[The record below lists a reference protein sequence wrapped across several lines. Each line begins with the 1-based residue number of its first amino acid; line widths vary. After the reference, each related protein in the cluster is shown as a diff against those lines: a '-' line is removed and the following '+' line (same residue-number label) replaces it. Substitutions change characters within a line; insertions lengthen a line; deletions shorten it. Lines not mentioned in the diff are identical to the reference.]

1 MTMWQGF
8 QSRAGRRYCRAGR
21 PVTAAPLSCSETM
34 ARAATLRTGRV
45 ATVFVVAV
53 CVAAALAAG
62 AWWFA
67 NRGLA
72 TAAGLARHGLW
83 QEVHQPLGRYLWLN
97 PSDARANL
105 LAAEALVKDDSVPLG
120 RRITDSLACLARIP
134 DTSPHAVDARIAEA
148 RVELFLRYEPMAA
161 SRSLARAIDR
171 EPASLE
177 ADMLLWKLL
186 ELTGRAEETEDVFWR
201 CYELSPEPQR
211 PLRLR
216 EWYVS
221 QFFPL
226 TSTAELDRLM
236 GFRGAAS
243 DPGAAVERR
252 RFQRFRLAEP
262 QEPVPHA
269 ALAELF
275 LRENEP
281 ELAFE
286 VLDEA
291 AGQIPQAAQTTPF
304 ILGVVVETL
313 LELGEV
319 EPAQETFDRWP
330 EPRGGRRYW
339 MVRGRVLQEA
349 ADDASGAAEAYRA
362 ALAIWPGEIDWRARN
377 RLAGCLA
384 RSGETDAAAAER
396 ERVQRIQEQIPQERL
411 QTLLDALGAPAD
423 PQVAAEMASFY
434 REIGRAREA
443 VAWEAVAWTAMGDR

>member
-1 MTMWQGF
+1 MTMRQSF
-8 QSRAGRRYCRAGR
+8 QSRAGRRNCKAGR
-21 PVTAAPLSCSETM
+21 PATVAPLVCSETM
-34 ARAATLRTGRV
+34 AGAATLRNGRV
-45 ATVFVVAV
+45 ATVL
-53 CVAAALAAG
+53 VAAVFVAAVFAGG

-67 NRGLA
+67 SRGLA
-72 TAAGLARHGLW
+72 TAEGLAKHGLW
-83 QEVHQPLGRYLWLN
+83 QEVHQPLARYRWLH

-134 DTSPHAVDARIAEA
+134 DMSPNAVDARIAEA

-161 SRSLARAIDR
+161 SRSLERAIDL
-171 EPASLE
+171 EPVSLE
-177 ADMLLWKLL
+177 AHMLLWKLL
-186 ELTGRAEETEDVFWR
+186 ELTGRGEETEEAFWQ
-201 CYELSPEPQR
+201 CYELSAEQQR

-216 EWYVS
+216 EWFVS

-252 RFQRFRLAEP
+252 RLQRFRLAEP
-262 QEPVPHA
+262 QDPVPHA

-291 AGQIPQAAQTTPF
+291 AGQIPQAAQTNPF

-319 EPAQETFDRWP
+319 EPAQETFNRWP
-330 EPRGGRRYW
+330 EPRAGRRYW

-349 ADDASGAAEAYRA
+349 ADDPSGAAEAYREA
-362 ALAIWPGEIDWRARN
+362 IAIWPGEIDWRAIN

-384 RSGETDAAAAER
+384 RAGETDAAARER
-396 ERVQRIQEQIPQERL
+396 ERVQQIQEQIPQERL
-411 QTLLDALGAPAD
+411 QALLDSLGAPAD
-423 PQVAAEMASFY
+423 PQVAAAMASFY
-434 REIGRAREA
+434 RELGREREA
-443 VAWEAVAWTAMGDR
+443 SGWEAVAWTAMGDR